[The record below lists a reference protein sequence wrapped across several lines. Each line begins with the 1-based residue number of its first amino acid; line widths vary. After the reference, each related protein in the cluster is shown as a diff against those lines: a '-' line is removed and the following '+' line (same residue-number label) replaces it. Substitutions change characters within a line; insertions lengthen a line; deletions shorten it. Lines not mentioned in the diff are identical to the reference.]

1 MVRDDKAEATADLP
15 LTLRLLRPDGVEV
28 DRHQLKGGKLGGFAE
43 TYSLARDARIGT
55 WRVELK
61 LDPKAPAIGSAEF
74 RVEDFVPPQLKLEL
88 SAQDQPI
95 RPGAPFPAP

>member
-1 MVRDDKAEATADLP
+1 D
-15 LTLRLLRPDGVEV
+15 
-28 DRHQLKGGKLGGFAE
+28 E

-61 LDPKAPAIGSAEF
+61 LDPKAPAIGSVEF

-88 SAQDQPI
+88 SAADKPI
-95 RPGAPFPAP
+95 RPGEPFPVAATARYYYGAPGAGLVIEAQATIARDEHPYPNEPCFNFGL